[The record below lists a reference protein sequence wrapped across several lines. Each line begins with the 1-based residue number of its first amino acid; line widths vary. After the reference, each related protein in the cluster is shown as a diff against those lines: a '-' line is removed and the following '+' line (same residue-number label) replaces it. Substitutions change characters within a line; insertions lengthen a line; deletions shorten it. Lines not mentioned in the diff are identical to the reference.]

1 MQKTWNS
8 GSILGWEDPL
18 EEGMATHSSIP
29 AWRIP
34 WTEEPSRLQSIG
46 LQRVKHYW
54 NDLACLQY
62 VCSNAT
68 LSIRPTLSSCY
79 VHKSGLYVCIS
90 TAALQI
96 SSSVPFFKTPY
107 ICINIFSLWLTSFC
121 ITVSMFIH
129 FTRTNWKF
137 IPFCVWIIF
146 HHMYVPQLLYLFFCW
161 WASML
166 LPCPGYCK

>member
-1 MQKTWNS
+1 MQKMWNS
-8 GSILGWEDPL
+8 SLILGWEDPL
-18 EEGMATHSSIP
+18 EEGMATHSSIH

-46 LQRVKHYW
+46 PQRVKHYW
-54 NDLACLQY
+54 NDLACLQC

-107 ICINIFSLWLTSFC
+107 ICINIYFFSLSDLLHSVQQSLGSSTSLELTQNSF
-121 ITVSMFIH
+121 
-129 FTRTNWKF
+129 
-137 IPFCVWIIF
+137 
-146 HHMYVPQLLYLFFCW
+146 LFV
-161 WASML
+161 AE
-166 LPCPGYCK
+166 